1 MSPQN
6 SYVEALTPSVM
17 LYRGGTFGRYLGLA
31 DVMRSGAPMVMG
43 LVSFLRV
50 MRDLTACLMRT
61 QEVGSVQPGRQSS
74 SELHDAI
81 VRWDLRIP
89 TSKAMRN
96 EKQISVVY
104 QPVFVV
110 AEAQMEEDNFC
121 FYYKSRANKDLN
133 LLPAYFGNISR
144 FSISM
149 GKNRIHGGG
158 ARGV

>member
-1 MSPQN
+1 MCPPQN

-43 LVSFLRV
+43 LMSFLRV
-50 MRDLTACLMRT
+50 TRDLTACRMRT
-61 QEVGSVQPGRQSS
+61 QGEAGSLQPGRQSS

-81 VRWDLRIP
+81 VRGDLRIP
-89 TSKAMRN
+89 TSRAMGN

-121 FYYKSRANKDLN
+121 FYYKSRANKR
-133 LLPAYFGNISR
+133 S
-144 FSISM
+144 
-149 GKNRIHGGG
+149 
-158 ARGV
+158 